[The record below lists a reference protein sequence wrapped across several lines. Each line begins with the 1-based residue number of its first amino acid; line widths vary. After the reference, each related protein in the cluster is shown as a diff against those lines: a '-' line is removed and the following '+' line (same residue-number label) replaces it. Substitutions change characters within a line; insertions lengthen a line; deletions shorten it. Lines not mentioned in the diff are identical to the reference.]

1 VLGPRQGW
9 RSASRSLI
17 VIAAGGMLVA
27 GVATGAAAAPQ
38 APVAA
43 SGPAATASVTSSPAH
58 GLRFVARP
66 HAVKLPAGQRL
77 ICGQPSVPGQMAC
90 QAVVGSSSGTAAP
103 AVAGVPA
110 HGYSPASL
118 RSAYGLTSASLHRGS
133 GETVAI
139 VDAYNEPDLARN
151 LASYRSHFHLPAC
164 KEASHCLR
172 IVNQNGKTRAL
183 PKINASWGVEE
194 SLDLDM
200 VSAICPR
207 CRILLVEA
215 ASSFTSDLGKA
226 ENTAVRMGARF
237 VSNSWSG
244 SEFVGQDSYNKD
256 FNHPGDAIVFASGD
270 YGYGALYPTDTQY
283 VTAVGGTSLVQ
294 RRSGRRAWTES
305 AWGSTTS
312 RDGGTGS
319 GCSTLEA
326 KPSWQRADDS
336 SPKGCLN
343 RTENDVAADASYGTG
358 VAVYDTYQTGAGS
371 AIFKVGGT
379 SVATPI
385 ITAVYALAGNPAKG
399 TYPASYLYRHTSD
412 FNDVTTGLNG
422 VCEPDRQY
430 LCHARRGYDGP
441 TGLGTPK
448 GTSGFSSRGS
458 LPVTVLD
465 PGTQDSLAGAR
476 IKLTVQAVDSDRAA
490 KSLSYTA
497 KGLPAGLRIGSAK
510 GSLAG
515 VITGTLAKGLKP
527 GGHEVT
533 VTAKD
538 KRTGRSGS
546 TRFEIWV
553 VSPLSLSTAAATTI
567 TANDNSSDC
576 LGAGATSAGT
586 AVTVQNCTAAHTS
599 WQFLSGA
606 KPGAAGTLHLGA
618 GGLCLGLASNEHAT
632 LQKCSG
638 AARQQFQ
645 YLPTNNSS
653 LALVSVFYNA
663 ATNRCLNG
671 GGLSTGTIVTGAS
684 CVKNSEDWNISGAE
698 VRSGA
703 AHCITEGSTSAEAA
717 ACGTGSAEV
726 WQPTGGVF
734 TSNSGDCLSV
744 NSTLAGHGTEYLN
757 CGVSLGGASVW
768 LTGPKGELINEFS
781 GKCLDDVGSGK
792 GLVQEDCYGRPGEI
806 WALN

>member
-17 VIAAGGMLVA
+17 AIAAGGMLVA
-27 GVATGAAAAPQ
+27 GVATAAAAAPQ
-38 APVAA
+38 VPVAA
-43 SGPAATASVTSSPAH
+43 SGSAAVTRVTPAPGH

-66 HAVKLPAGQRL
+66 HAVRLPAGQRL
-77 ICGQPSVPGQMAC
+77 ICGQPAAPGQMVC
-90 QAVVGSSSGTAAP
+90 QAVVGTRAGASAP

-110 HGYSPASL
+110 DGYSPASL
-118 RSAYGLTSASLHRGS
+118 RSAYGITSASLHRGS

-164 KEASHCLR
+164 RAASHCLR
-172 IVNQNGKTRAL
+172 IVNQNGKTRGL
-183 PKINASWGVEE
+183 PKVNASWGVEE

-226 ENTAVRMGARF
+226 EDTAVRLGARF

-244 SEFVGQDSYNKD
+244 SEFFGQDAYNKD
-256 FNHPGDAIVFASGD
+256 FNHPGDAIVFAAGD

-283 VTAVGGTSLVQ
+283 VTAVGGTALTHK
-294 RRSGRRAWTES
+294 RSGGRAWTES
-305 AWGSTTS
+305 AWGSTTN

-326 KPSWQRADDS
+326 KPSWQHADDTY
-336 SPKGCLN
+336 PTGCLN

-385 ITAVYALAGNPAKG
+385 ITAVYALAGNPVKG
-399 TYPASYLYRHTSD
+399 TYPASYLYRHTAD

-422 VCEPDRQY
+422 VCEANRQY

-448 GTSGFSSRGS
+448 GTSGFSGRGS

-465 PGTQDSLAGAR
+465 PGTQDSLAGAG

-490 KSLSYTA
+490 KSLSYSA

-515 VITGTLAKGLKP
+515 VITGTIAKSLKP

-553 VSPLSLSTAAATTI
+553 VSSLSLTSAGTTTI
-567 TANDNSSDC
+567 TANDNSGDC
-576 LGAGATSAGT
+576 IGAGSTSAGT
-586 AVTVQNCTAAHTS
+586 AVTVRDCTASNTA

-606 KPGAAGTLHLGA
+606 KPGAAGTLRLS
-618 GGLCLGLASNEHAT
+618 GLCLGLASNEHAT

-645 YLPTNNSS
+645 YLPTDNSS
-653 LALVSVFYNA
+653 LALVSVFYNP
-663 ATNRCLNG
+663 ATNRCLSG
-671 GGLSTGTIVTGAS
+671 GSLSPGTVVTGAS
-684 CVKNSEDWNISGAE
+684 CVTNSEDWNITGAE

-703 AHCITEGSTSAEAA
+703 AHCMTEGSTSAEATT
-717 ACGTGSAEV
+717 CGSTGSAEV
-726 WQPTGGVF
+726 WQPSGGIF
-734 TSNSGDCLSV
+734 TSNSGGCLSV
-744 NSTLAGHGTEYLN
+744 NSMLAGHGTEYLN
-757 CGVSLGGASVW
+757 CGASLGGASMW
-768 LTGPKGELINEFS
+768 LPGPDGELINLFS
-781 GKCLDDVGSGK
+781 GKCLDDVGNGK
-792 GLVQEDCYGRPGEI
+792 GLIQEDCYGRPGEI